1 MNKPLKFEEIES
13 LKENKYIYKK
23 DNYLINII
31 LFFLFSEQYFLNYSN
46 ILKIQGNII
55 KNLKDKQVKIKYKTA
70 IELIIKIT
78 K

>member
-31 LFFLFSEQYFLNYSN
+31 LFFYFLNNIFST

-55 KNLKDKQVKIKYKTA
+55 KILFK
-70 IELIIKIT
+70 
-78 K
+78 